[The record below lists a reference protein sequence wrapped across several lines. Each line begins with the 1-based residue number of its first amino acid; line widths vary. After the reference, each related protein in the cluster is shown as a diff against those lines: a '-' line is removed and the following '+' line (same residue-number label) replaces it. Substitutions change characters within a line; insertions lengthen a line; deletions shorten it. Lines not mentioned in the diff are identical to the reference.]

1 MEITRLFDLID
12 YRKERCPETAVF
24 VAKYDGEWKK
34 ISIDEYRERVDL
46 ISYAL
51 LSLGMKRDDKIAL
64 ISSNCPEWNYLDM
77 AVQQIGC
84 VLVPIYPTISPDD
97 YRFILDNAEVKLV
110 FIDNLD
116 LMRRIKHILEFLPKI
131 EAVYSFKPVENM
143 KEALA
148 AFGVNQGGC
157 LEELYELGRQNRK
170 PDEVKAIRDS
180 IKPRD
185 VTTMI
190 YTSGT
195 TGFPKGVMLCHEN
208 ILTCVNGVKMTP
220 KPYFSRAMS
229 FLPLCHIYE
238 RMMNYLYQFMG
249 YEIYYAESI
258 AKVVDNLKYA
268 RPYMMTAV
276 PRFIEKMYDGIFRSG
291 QKMTGFKKKIFFW
304 ALDLAMEYDL
314 DGTTFWYKCR
324 RKLADKLVYGKIRE
338 NFGGC
343 LEMFVSGGSAI
354 QPRLAKFF
362 TCIGM
367 DIYEGYG
374 LTETSPVIAVS
385 SALPHGRKLG
395 TAGLPLPGIEVRVL
409 PENNEIVCRGS
420 NVMLGYYK
428 APELTAEVID
438 ADGWLHTGDTGA
450 FEPEGQLRITGRTK
464 TMFKTSMGK
473 YVNPEIIEEKFKE
486 SPFVLD
492 MMVVGENQKFAG
504 ALILPDF
511 DFLKEWQ
518 ERHDIHCET
527 REEMVTDK
535 RTLER
540 YQRVV
545 DKYNAFF
552 GATEQVKSYKV
563 INDTWTEANGC
574 MTPTLKIKRKVIEQ
588 RCKDDIVNL
597 FK

>member
-1 MEITRLFDLID
+1 MFDLMD
-12 YRKERCPETAVF
+12 YRKATNPERAVF
-24 VAKYDGEWKK
+24 VAKYGNEWRK
-34 ISIDEYRERVDL
+34 IYIDEYIEKVNL
-46 ISYAL
+46 LSYAL
-51 LSLGMKRDDKIAL
+51 LDMGLQRGDTIAL
-64 ISSNCPEWNYLDM
+64 ISPNSPEWNFLDM

-84 VLVPIYPTISPDD
+84 VLVPIYPTISADD
-97 YRFILDNAEVKLV
+97 YKYILNNAEVKVV
-110 FIDNLD
+110 FIDNID
-116 LMRRIKHILEFLPKI
+116 LMRRIKDILYDLPLIK
-131 EAVYSFKPVENM
+131 AVYTFKAVERLQ
-143 KEALA
+143 EVLA
-148 AFGVNQGGC
+148 TYNVHQGGC
-157 LEELYELGRQNRK
+157 LDDLYEAGRANPA
-170 PDEVKAIRDS
+170 PDKVEAIRS
-180 IKPRD
+180 TIGPRD
-185 VTTMI
+185 VATMI

-220 KPYFSRAMS
+220 KPYFTRSLS

-249 YEIYYAESI
+249 YETYYAESI
-258 AKVVDNLKYA
+258 AKVAENVAYA

-291 QKMTGFKKKIFFW
+291 QKLKGFKKKIFFW

-314 DGTTFWYKCR
+314 DGTTLWYNCKR
-324 RKLADKLVYGKIRE
+324 RVADKLVYAQIRQK
-338 NFGGC
+338 FGGC

-395 TAGLPLPGIEVRVL
+395 TAGLPLPGIEVKVL
-409 PENNEIVCRGS
+409 PETNEIVCRGT

-428 APELTAEVID
+428 QPELTAEVID

-473 YVNPEIIEEKFKE
+473 FVNPEVLEEKFKE

-492 MMVVGENQKFAG
+492 IPTTAWVRARSISK
-504 ALILPDF
+504 LSSTPSS
-511 DFLKEWQ
+511 
-518 ERHDIHCET
+518 
-527 REEMVTDK
+527 
-535 RTLER
+535 
-540 YQRVV
+540 
-545 DKYNAFF
+545 
-552 GATEQVKSYKV
+552 ATARQ
-563 INDTWTEANGC
+563 
-574 MTPTLKIKRKVIEQ
+574 
-588 RCKDDIVNL
+588 
-597 FK
+597 

>member
-1 MEITRLFDLID
+1 MEITRLFDLVD
-12 YRKERCPETAVF
+12 YRISHFPDTAVF
-24 VAKYDGEWKK
+24 VAKQDGEWCK
-34 ISIDEYRERVDL
+34 ISAAQYRERVDL
-46 ISYAL
+46 LSYAL
-51 LSLGMKRDDKIAL
+51 LELGMNRGDTLAL
-64 ISSNCPEWNYLDM
+64 ISSNSPEWNYLDM

-84 VLVPIYPTISPDD
+84 VLVPIYPTISADD
-97 YRFILDNAEVKLV
+97 YKFILDNAEVRLV
-110 FIDNLD
+110 FIDNID
-116 LMRRIKHILEFLPKI
+116 LMRRIKHLLEFLPRI
-131 EAVYSFKPVENM
+131 EGVYSFKPVENM
-143 KEALA
+143 KETLSSY
-148 AFGVNQGGC
+148 GISKGGS
-157 LEELYELGRQNRK
+157 LEDLFQLGRIHPK
-170 PDEVKAIRDS
+170 PDQVKSIRDS
-180 IKPRD
+180 ISPRD
-185 VTTMI
+185 VATMI

-195 TGFPKGVMLCHEN
+195 TGYPKGVMLCHEN

-258 AKVVDNLKYA
+258 AKVVDNVKYA

-276 PRFIEKMYDGIFRSG
+276 PRFVEKMYDGIFRSG
-291 QKMTGFKKKIFFW
+291 QKMTGLKKKIFFW
-304 ALDLAMEYDL
+304 AIDLAQEYDL
-314 DGTTFWYKCR
+314 DGTTWWYDVK
-324 RKLADKLVYGKIRE
+324 RKLADRLVYNKIRE
-338 NFGGC
+338 KFGGC

-385 SALPHGRKLG
+385 SALPNGRKLG

-409 PENNEIVCRGS
+409 PENNEIVCRGA
-420 NVMLGYYK
+420 NVMLGYFK
-428 APELTAEVID
+428 SPELTAQVID
-438 ADGWLHTGDTGA
+438 KDGWFHTGDTGA
-450 FEPEGQLRITGRTK
+450 FEPQGQLRITGRVK

-473 YVNPEIIEEKFKE
+473 YVNPEVIEEKFKE
-486 SPFVLD
+486 SPFILD
-492 MMVVGENQKFAG
+492 MMVVGENQKFAA

-518 ERHDIHCET
+518 ERHGIHCET
-527 REEMVTDK
+527 RDEMVNDK
-535 RTLER
+535 QTLER
-540 YQRVV
+540 YGRVM
-545 DKYNAFF
+545 DKYNKLF
-552 GATEQVKSYKV
+552 GSTEQIKRYKI

-574 MTPTLKIKRKVIEQ
+574 MTPTLKIKRKVVSERHKEDIES
-588 RCKDDIVNL
+588 L